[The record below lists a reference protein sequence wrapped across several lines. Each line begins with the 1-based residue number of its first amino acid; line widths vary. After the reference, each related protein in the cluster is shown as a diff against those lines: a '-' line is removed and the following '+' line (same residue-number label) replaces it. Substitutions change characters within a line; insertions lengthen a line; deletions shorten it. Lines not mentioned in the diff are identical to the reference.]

1 MCCAVVKRGM
11 PCLPNSHAIE
21 VPSIRWSGP
30 PLRVTGGPSVLT
42 KL

>member
-21 VPSIRWSGP
+21 VPSIRWSGRRYASP
-30 PLRVTGGPSVLT
+30 ADLRF
-42 KL
+42 